1 MNSRR
6 DFLKMAAGL
15 GTAGALGGLPLSAT
29 AAGDYYTIPLKK
41 PLKAGFIYI
50 DPVGNIGWSYQHEL
64 GRQYMDKTLAGLVE
78 STYVENVPEA
88 HAEAV
93 LRELVGS
100 GHQLIF
106 TTSFSYMNP
115 TLKVAREF
123 PHVIFEQAT
132 GFKTAPNMGNYNGRF
147 YEAQY
152 LTGLVAGA
160 MTKTDKIGFILPFP
174 IPEVYRVVDAF
185 TIGLR
190 ETNPKAK
197 VSTVWVNTWYNPS
210 KERQAAQTLV
220 ASGADV
226 LATHTDSP
234 APMQVAESHGIWA
247 IAQDSNQIKYGPK
260 AQLTGVIDH
269 WGPFYV
275 QTARRVL
282 DSHWK
287 SESVWGGL
295 KSGIVEL
302 APLSPA
308 VPKDVADL
316 VMKRKAEIEGG
327 TFNIFSGP
335 LRDQSGALKVPAGKA
350 LNDTELLGLQWF
362 VPGVEGKAG

>member
-1 MNSRR
+1 MSSRR

-15 GTAGALGGLPLSAT
+15 SAAGALGGLPLSAM
-29 AAGDYYTIPLKK
+29 AEGGYYKIPLKK
-41 PLKAGFIYI
+41 PLKVGFIYI

-64 GRQYMDKTLAGLVE
+64 GRRYMNRKLAGQVE
-78 STYVENVPEA
+78 STYVENVPDA
-88 HAEAV
+88 RAEAV
-93 LRELVGS
+93 LRQLARS

-160 MTKTDKIGFILPFP
+160 MTRSNKIGFILPFP

-190 ETNPKAK
+190 ETNPKAR
-197 VSTVWVNTWYNPS
+197 VSTVWVNTWYNPA

-220 ASGADV
+220 ASGVDV
-226 LATHTDSP
+226 IATHTDSP
-234 APMQVAESHGIWA
+234 APMQVAEKHGVFA

-269 WGPFYV
+269 WGPFYER
-275 QTARRVL
+275 TAQQVL
-282 DSHWK
+282 DGRWK
-287 SESVWGGL
+287 SESIWGGL

-302 APLSPA
+302 APLSPV

-316 VMKRKAEIEGG
+316 VMKRKAEIESGK
-327 TFNIFSGP
+327 FHIFSGP
-335 LRDQSGALKVPAGKA
+335 LHDQSGAVKVPAGKT
-350 LNDTELLGLQWF
+350 LNDAELLGLQWF
-362 VPGVEGKAG
+362 VQGVEGKAS